1 MIRPSVVLGRY
12 LHNMYF
18 IQLRECDVKTN
29 IYYKIKGRKRD
40 LKFFFLDFDSIA
52 KIFFYKILDT
62 K

>member
-12 LHNMYF
+12 LHIMYF
-18 IQLRECDVKTN
+18 IQLRECDVKAN
-29 IYYKIKGRKRD
+29 IYYKIKGGKKD
-40 LKFFFLDFDSIA
+40 FKNFLDFDSIA